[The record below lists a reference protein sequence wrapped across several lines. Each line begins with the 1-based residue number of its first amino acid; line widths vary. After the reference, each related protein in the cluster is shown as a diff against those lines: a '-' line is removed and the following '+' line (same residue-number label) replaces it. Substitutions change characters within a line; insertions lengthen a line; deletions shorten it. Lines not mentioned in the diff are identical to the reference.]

1 MLCIMHVGLGIWA
14 YTSTVHIPVN
24 SKLQYFRTVFVLS
37 TRLYCVPDLKYKVNC
52 DDNITFFK
60 SVFRIRIQMDP
71 GFFADPDPD
80 FKTRI
85 RIRRFLLL

>member
-1 MLCIMHVGLGIWA
+1 MTQIANGLERVSNKFPYFPLLISPQ
-14 YTSTVHIPVN
+14 YYRFNDPV
-24 SKLQYFRTVFVLS
+24 F
-37 TRLYCVPDLKYKVNC
+37 
-52 DDNITFFK
+52 
-60 SVFRIRIQMDP
+60 RIQMDP